1 MQPLAGGFFGVAMVR
16 IAFTA
21 AALVLF
27 GTAGAAFAQTN
38 CQPTITQPCAKPADK
53 PSTQAPRRTTATD
66 VSNEPKDH
74 SPRIRL
80 DKDTDFKFGTGGLGL
95 QKKF

>member
-1 MQPLAGGFFGVAMVR
+1 MVR
-16 IAFTA
+16 IALIAT
-21 AALVLF
+21 ALVLV
-27 GTAGAAFAQTN
+27 GTAGAAFAQTG
-38 CQPTITQPCAKPADK
+38 CQPTIMQPCAKPADK
-53 PSTQAPRRTTATD
+53 PAPQPPKRTTATD
-66 VSNEPKDH
+66 QSNQPIDH

>member
-1 MQPLAGGFFGVAMVR
+1 MVR
-16 IAFTA
+16 IALIA
-21 AALVLF
+21 AALVLV
-27 GTAGAAFAQTN
+27 GTAGAAFAQTG

-53 PSTQAPRRTTATD
+53 PAPQPPKRTTATD
-66 VSNEPKDH
+66 QSNQPIDH